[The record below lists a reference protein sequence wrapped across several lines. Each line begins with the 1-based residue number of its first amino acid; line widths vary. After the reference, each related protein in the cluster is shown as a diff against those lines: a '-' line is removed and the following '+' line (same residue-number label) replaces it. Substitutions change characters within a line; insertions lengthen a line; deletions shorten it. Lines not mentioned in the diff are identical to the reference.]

1 MGARIRTIKPEFW
14 NDEKLG
20 KLPREVRL
28 TFLGIISSMAD
39 AQLELDLFPTRS
51 IPIPELPSAPKKSR
65 LREESFAP
73 KRGKRRG

>member
-1 MGARIRTIKPEFW
+1 
-14 NDEKLG
+14 
-20 KLPREVRL
+20 
-28 TFLGIISSMAD
+28 MAD